1 MLTLK
6 RRLFSKYDE
15 TDTLKRMTD
24 ADILA
29 EKKRKTG
36 GYGTVA
42 KESVKG
48 AALGAAGLGLAGTGF
63 AFRKGGPLAA
73 GAGGKKLGKFAGKA
87 GKVAG
92 RYGAIGA
99 AAGALIGGG
108 IALHKRNQKAKE
120 NEFYN
125 DRLERAQ
132 RHARRRE
139 KADWRTNM
147 TQREGYTY

>member
-29 EKKRKTG
+29 EKKRRTG

-42 KESVKG
+42 KETVKG

-73 GAGGKKLGKFAGKA
+73 GGKGMGKLA

-108 IALHKRNQKAKE
+108 IALHKRNQKARE

-125 DRLERAQ
+125 NRLEKAQ